1 MKAQYIRAMDVIHR
15 GCLFVASACLV
26 VITLIIPYGV
36 FTRFVLNSA
45 ASRAAP
51 ATTMHC

>member
-1 MKAQYIRAMDVIHR
+1 MRDAYFRAMDRLHQV
-15 GCLFVASACLV
+15 CVFVAGAALV

-45 ASRAAP
+45 SS
-51 ATTMHC
+51 